1 MTESTQG
8 QKNRKNIQDTL
19 EPKLSEFCPN
29 SLDKMAN
36 LIAYKFHLS
45 PYTVR
50 YSYLPM
56 FIDAGILELCNGN
69 GCYAL
74 SDKVKQS
81 QLSHGEA
88 ETQES
93 ATDYMKRRQEEKPQ
107 IQQEIEKER
116 DFTLDLNDFI
126 KSNHYEKLL
135 DSELI
140 EKINTLKNEKLKTN
154 WIKQIKEGSKND

>member
-36 LIAYKFHLS
+36 IIAYKFHLS

-69 GCYAL
+69 GCYDL
-74 SDKVKQS
+74 SAKVKQS
-81 QLSHGEA
+81 QFSQL
-88 ETQES
+88 
-93 ATDYMKRRQEEKPQ
+93 P
-107 IQQEIEKER
+107 IEK
-116 DFTLDLNDFI
+116 
-126 KSNHYEKLL
+126 KYEKYIQSL
-135 DSELI
+135 
-140 EKINTLKNEKLKTN
+140 EKGVKKLSFDEWKESLKNE
-154 WIKQIKEGSKND
+154 